1 MTTTYTYGLGGSV
14 ALAENERFSW
24 HSLNHSYVHDKAV
37 GRSLYLPAGGY
48 ALAHGFGNDPAPE
61 DVLAAAREF
70 AAGVH
75 AENERIEAQRIAER
89 QDRLSNALAVLDT
102 IPAAARAELDQINAN
117 LRRRANATNEGGYG
131 YVPQVGW
138 SGQQGRDLLAK
149 HGVSPDQ
156 IDAIAGAIAVLNA

>member
-1 MTTTYTYGLGGSV
+1 MTTTYTYGKTGNIV
-14 ALAENERFSW
+14 EAENERFSW
-24 HSLNHSYVHDKAV
+24 MFLSPGYVYDKTV
-37 GRSLYLPAGGY
+37 DRSLYLPVGGY
-48 ALAHGFGNDPAPE
+48 GLKHGFGNDPAPE
-61 DVLAAAREF
+61 DVLAAARAF
-70 AAGVH
+70 AAGIH

-89 QDRLSNALAVLDT
+89 QNRLGNALAVLDT

-131 YVPQVGW
+131 YVPQVRWG
-138 SGQQGRDLLAK
+138 GQQGRDLLAK